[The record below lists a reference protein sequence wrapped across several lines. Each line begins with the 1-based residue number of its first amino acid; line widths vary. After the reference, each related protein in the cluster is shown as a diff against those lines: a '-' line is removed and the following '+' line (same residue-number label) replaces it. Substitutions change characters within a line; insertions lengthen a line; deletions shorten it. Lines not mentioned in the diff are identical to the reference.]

1 MSSCTA
7 RTIVLLTVSP
17 DTLVVTEYSVRF
29 LSIGHLTVGTGEP
42 WLMQTQVKTS
52 DRTVH

>member
-1 MSSCTA
+1 MSSCA
-7 RTIVLLTVSP
+7 AVESVLLTVSP
-17 DTLVVTEYSVRF
+17 DTLVITEYSVRF
-29 LSIGHLTVGTGEP
+29 LTIGHLTVGTGEP